1 MCYHIST
8 SLTSP
13 SFQPHRSNMLL
24 SPLAK
29 FTPSNQTMESQP
41 TLDDIMAKINN
52 ILQIMNSSNQNSK
65 NNVHCVIPIIKEVK
79 EKSDNNVVTVAP
91 TIDMFLHRLLGWRSG
106 RDRIVEQREEEMR
119 YSEV

>member
-1 MCYHIST
+1 
-8 SLTSP
+8 
-13 SFQPHRSNMLL
+13 MLL